1 MGGRGR
7 PRHVRGAAGG
17 GDRIPTVR
25 SGGPR
30 GLRAV
35 NPRWYGLGEWDD
47 DRRRPRPPPAT
58 PPGPAARGVSRDAS
72 PVAPRVPSRSVPRII
87 ARRSHLLPGPTAP
100 SLPRMLPPRRHS
112 LCWVSLLTTDRV
124 KRLTM
129 GTQARFTTR
138 KNHYITASPRSSSI
152 APSPDFACRTPSENL
167 FPLDLDLDLDTA
179 AQPLPFP

>member
-1 MGGRGR
+1 MPRIMGR

-30 GLRAV
+30 RLRAV
-35 NPRWYGLGEWDD
+35 NLRWYGLGERND

-72 PVAPRVPSRSVPRII
+72 PVAPRVLSRSVPRII

-100 SLPRMLPPRRHS
+100 PLPRTLPS
-112 LCWVSLLTTDRV
+112 DATLYAYTNLL
-124 KRLTM
+124 
-129 GTQARFTTR
+129 
-138 KNHYITASPRSSSI
+138 RS
-152 APSPDFACRTPSENL
+152 F
-167 FPLDLDLDLDTA
+167 
-179 AQPLPFP
+179 